1 MCGKASIISSQVSN
15 PSLSETLCF
24 SVWEC
29 RAKCAYSVWC
39 VRIGRRPL
47 HATVFKGRFCTLCTG
62 AVSHPSHKGPF
73 PLFSSTPRG
82 AFLCKSF
89 MWGSQCISNIRSI
102 ENLPPL
108 CVLDLCQPM
117 PSSTNS
123 KNTYYVRNVCNK
135 KPSLSTSPFLTSR
148 QNSYISMNFA
158 IPTFHS
164 NDNLTLST
172 SYFEVK

>member
-1 MCGKASIISSQVSN
+1 MSPFSWQCHNLCLLSLAFIIDWRVVTSSQVSN

-47 HATVFKGRFCTLCTG
+47 HATVFKGRFCTSCTG

-73 PLFSSTPRG
+73 PLFSNTPRG

-89 MWGSQCISNIRSI
+89 MWGSQCISNIKSI

-108 CVLDLCQPM
+108 CVCKLDLCQPM

-123 KNTYYVRNVCNK
+123 KNTCYVYATCVTKNLHFQTV
-135 KPSLSTSPFLTSR
+135 LFLL
-148 QNSYISMNFA
+148 
-158 IPTFHS
+158 PG
-164 NDNLTLST
+164 
-172 SYFEVK
+172 